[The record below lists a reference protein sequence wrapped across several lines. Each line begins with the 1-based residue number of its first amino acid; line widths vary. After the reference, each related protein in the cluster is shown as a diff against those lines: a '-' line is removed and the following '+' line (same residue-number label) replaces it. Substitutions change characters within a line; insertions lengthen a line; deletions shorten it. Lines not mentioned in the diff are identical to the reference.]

1 MADPPVSSCDNPSLA
16 LRCSRHSR
24 LKGARSRIP
33 RRTTAALPW
42 TPHSPTKVLLPSA
55 SPELAAAAVATGGAV
70 PSPMATVGTAGTDGD
85 ADTTGTRRGAAAP
98 TGAVGAAAPRMMAP
112 MAGAASTKKATKKRN
127 SDSAL
132 QQGGEPEKKRLLHA
146 GAGKWSEEEDAAL
159 SKGVAQHGDIRRGSA
174 KLSNLLPGRTHEEC
188 RFRWMVIRP
197 NQQKGGYSAEEDA
210 VITAAVNKHGATDA
224 AWREAF
230 DIFKNNGAER
240 RINTIKVRYSGK
252 LDPSLKPSG
261 NWTTEEDQA
270 ILDGRRAG
278 NTWGA
283 IAATTPGRAY
293 DDVKNRFNNS
303 LKRKWNLK

>member
-1 MADPPVSSCDNPSLA
+1 MADPSVSSCDNPSLA

-55 SPELAAAAVATGGAV
+55 SPELAAAAVATSGAV
-70 PSPMATVGTAGTDGD
+70 PSPMETVGTAGTDGG
-85 ADTTGTRRGAAAP
+85 ADTTGTRRGAAAS

-127 SDSAL
+127 NDSAPE
-132 QQGGEPEKKRLLHA
+132 QGGEPETKRLLHA

-159 SKGVAQHGDIRRGSA
+159 SKGVARRGP
-174 KLSNLLPGRTHEEC
+174 KGTWEEISNLLPGRTHEEC
-188 RFRWMVIRP
+188 RFRWGVIRP
-197 NQQKGGYSAEEDA
+197 NQQKGGYSADEDA
-210 VITAAVNKHGATDA
+210 VITAAVNTHGATDA

-240 RINTIKVRYSGK
+240 RINAIKVRYTGK

-270 ILDGRRAG
+270 ILDGRQAG

-283 IAATTPGRAY
+283 IAATTPGRAPN
-293 DDVKNRFNNS
+293 DVKNRFNGR
-303 LKRKWNLK
+303 LKRTLHLK